1 MDFSIFETKRS
12 KSTSSPDSEAFFLIF
27 LALVRFLTLAP
38 DSSVLKFE
46 KKSIYFIKFFEEQQH
61 ALKDEEWWQDKMYF
75 KSKTYSDNLDL
86 SGKMVV
92 HKDLFHRIQVGLS

>member
-46 KKSIYFIKFFEEQQH
+46 EIDIY
-61 ALKDEEWWQDKMYF
+61 
-75 KSKTYSDNLDL
+75 
-86 SGKMVV
+86 
-92 HKDLFHRIQVGLS
+92 